1 MKKAKNVLAIIAIV
15 LGVVAAILA
24 VGLPFID
31 GLLAKIPYG
40 DAFANIGPHF
50 NNMFSNLKDF
60 FAFGWFGEIS
70 SHILELGLL
79 IGAGIGLVLFIV
91 LLVLMCC
98 KKHVKGLGWWFPML
112 IIFVVCLAVVGG
124 NKLNNAGYATASSV
138 EIAYV
143 GNAGTYVAMVA
154 AVLFILSV
162 IFYMVYVCKAREKAK
177 KADSMREA
185 ALAKID
191 ALLGGNK

>member
-1 MKKAKNVLAIIAIV
+1 MKKAKNVFAIIAIV
-15 LGVVAAILA
+15 FGVVAAILA

-50 NNMFSNLKDF
+50 NNMFNNLKELF
-60 FAFGWFGEIS
+60 TFGWFGEIS
-70 SHILELGLL
+70 SHILELGIL
-79 IGAGIGLVLFIV
+79 IAGGIGLVLFIV

-112 IIFVVCLAVVGG
+112 IIFVVSVAVVGG
-124 NKLNNAGYATASSV
+124 NKLNNAGYDTKSFV
-138 EIAYV
+138 EVAYI
-143 GNAGTYVAMVA
+143 GNAGTYVAMA
-154 AVLFILSV
+154 AGALFILSV
-162 IFYMVYVCKAREKAK
+162 IFYMVYVCKARKNQK
-177 KADSMREA
+177 KADSARQA
-185 ALAKID
+185 AIAKID